1 MVKRTDSSPGSNPTP
16 TLRPIEW
23 LIAYCARH
31 TLLTLLIVIA
41 ASFWGYKS
49 LQNTPLDAIP
59 DLSDVQV
66 IIQTDWPGRSPDLVE
81 DQITY
86 PLTTT
91 LLAAPNVKSV
101 RGQSFMGL
109 SFVYVIFEDETDIY
123 WARSRVLEYLNSA
136 LDSLPSG
143 VRPTLGPDATGVGW
157 VYQYALV
164 DKSGNHNL
172 AELRTL
178 QDYKLRYWLESVAG
192 VAEVASVGGF
202 VKEYQIQVDPN
213 KLASVGIPLKKVAE
227 AVRRSNGDVGG
238 RVLEIA
244 GHEQFVRGRG
254 YIQDSRDLEK
264 VAIGLGKNG
273 SPIQLGDVAV
283 VSLGPTMRRG
293 LAELDGEGEAVGG
306 IVVMRYGEDAL
317 GVIERV
323 KERLVEAQASLP
335 DGVEI
340 VTVYDRSDLIKR
352 AINTLKQT
360 LTEEMI
366 VVSLIIMIFLLHFRS
381 ALIAILT
388 LPVAILLSFIPMSGQ
403 NLTANIMSLGGI
415 AVAIGAMVDASIVM
429 IENTHK
435 RLEAWAKTGG
445 QEGRHAVVVGAM
457 QEVGPSLFFSL
468 LIITVSFMPVFALEG
483 TEGRM
488 FQPLAYSKT
497 YSMGF
502 AALLAIT
509 FTPALAVLLIRG
521 KIRGDKSFL
530 NRWLV
535 ATYLPIVRLAVKLRW
550 WVVGGA
556 ITALVATAPVFMNLG
571 SEFMPPLNEG
581 HILYMPAAPPG
592 MSITEAGK
600 VLHAM
605 GKELKAFPEVERV
618 FGKMGRSTSP
628 TDPAPLSMAET
639 VITLKPKD
647 EWREGV
653 TRESLIA
660 EMDAQLRYPGMPNM
674 WWMPIQTRTEML
686 ATGIRSTLGIKIF
699 GDDLDGVEAAG
710 IRIEQALK
718 DDQRTAPFTRSVFA
732 ERISGG
738 YFLDFDID
746 RDKIARYGLTI
757 ADVEEVIMV
766 AVGGMTISET
776 VEGRER
782 YAINLRYARDFRD
795 DPEALKRVLVP
806 TATGSQIPLAQL
818 AELNFRTGPPM
829 LRNENGQLVGYVF
842 VDVNDKIGIADY
854 VAVARQVVSEQ
865 AGVPPGYRLDWAG
878 QFKYFE
884 RAKEK
889 LQMVVPLT
897 LFIIF
902 CMLYINRKSVVE
914 SLIILLAVPF
924 SLIGAIWLLAWLDY
938 NLSVAVWVGMIALAG
953 VDAAMGVLMM
963 LYLGMAY
970 RQRQA
975 EGRLNSQ
982 QDLVDV
988 ICEGAGRRI
997 RPMLMTGLVLLLGL
1011 IPILWSDGTGA
1022 DVMKRIAA
1030 PMVGGVASVMI
1041 TVLVLFP
1048 AIFAIWKGSQ
1058 LHESNVRLK
1067 SEKIET

>member
-1 MVKRTDSSPGSNPTP
+1 MVKEPDISSHG
-16 TLRPIEW
+16 PIEW
-23 LIAYCARH
+23 LIRYCAQNQ
-31 TLLTLLIVIA
+31 LLTLFVVIA
-41 ASFWGYKS
+41 ATFWGYKA
-49 LQNTPLDAIP
+49 LLDTPLDAIP

-66 IIQTDWPGRSPDLVE
+66 IIYTEWPGRSPDLVE

-86 PLTTT
+86 PLSTT
-91 LLAAPNVKSV
+91 LLAAPKVQSV
-101 RGQSFMGL
+101 RGQSYMGL
-109 SFVYVIFEDETDIY
+109 SFVYVIFDEGTDIY

-136 LDSLPSG
+136 QGTLPDD
-143 VRPTLGPDATGVGW
+143 VQPTLGPDATSVGW
-157 VYQYALV
+157 VFQYALV
-164 DKSGNHNL
+164 DRSGKHNL
-172 AELRTL
+172 AELRSL
-178 QDYKLRYWLESVAG
+178 QDFKLRYWLESVEG

-202 VKEYQIQVDPN
+202 VKEYQILLDPN
-213 KLASVGIPLKKVAE
+213 KLAAYNIPLKKIAE
-227 AVRRSNGDVGG
+227 AVRRSNNDVGG

-244 GHEQFVRGRG
+244 GHEQFIRGRG
-254 YIQDSRDLEK
+254 YIKNKGDIEEI
-264 VAIGLGKNG
+264 AIGIG
-273 SPIQLGDVAV
+273 SSDSKERGIPILLRDVAV
-283 VSLGPTMRRG
+283 ISLGPAMRRG
-293 LAELDGEGEAVGG
+293 VAELDGEGEVVGG
-306 IVVMRYGEDAL
+306 TVVMRYGEDAL

-323 KERLVEAQASLP
+323 KQRLAEAQVALP
-335 DGVEI
+335 EGVEI
-340 VTVYDRSDLIKR
+340 VTVYDRSELINR
-352 AINTLKQT
+352 AIDTLKQT

-366 VVSLIIMIFLLHFRS
+366 VVSLIIMVFLLHFRS

-429 IENTHK
+429 IENIHK
-435 RLEAWAKTGG
+435 RLETWNKQGN
-445 QEGRHAVVVGAM
+445 RNDVIIRAM
-457 QEVGPSLFFSL
+457 QEVGPSIFFSL
-468 LIITVSFMPVFALEG
+468 LIITVSFLPVFALEG
-483 TEGRM
+483 TEGRL
-488 FQPLAYSKT
+488 FKPLAYTKT

-521 KIRGDKSFL
+521 KIRGDKSWI
-530 NRWLV
+530 NRALV
-535 ATYLPIVRLAVKLRW
+535 AAYTPIVRLAVKLRW

-556 ITALVATAPVFMNLG
+556 IAALLATVPVFMELG
-571 SEFMPPLNEG
+571 NEFMPPLNEG
-581 HILYMPAAPPG
+581 SILYMPTAVPG

-605 GKELKAFPEVERV
+605 DKELKAFPEVERV

-628 TDPAPLSMAET
+628 TDPAPLSMAEIVVT
-639 VITLKPKD
+639 FKPKD
-647 EWREGV
+647 QWREGV
-653 TRESLIA
+653 TWESLLA
-660 EMDAQLRYPGMPNM
+660 EMDAQLRYPGMPNV

-686 ATGIRSTLGIKIF
+686 ATGIRSTLGIKVF
-699 GDDLDGVEAAG
+699 GDDLETVEATG
-710 IRIEQALK
+710 IRIEQALQ
-718 DDQRTAPFTRSVFA
+718 DDERTAPFTRSAFA

-746 RDKIARYGLTI
+746 RKKIARYGLTI

-766 AVGGMTISET
+766 AVGGMTVSET

-795 DPEALKRVLVP
+795 NPQALKRVLVP
-806 TATGSQIPLAQL
+806 TPTGAQIPLAQL

-854 VAVARQVVSEQ
+854 VAAAKQVVAEQ
-865 AGVPPGYRLDWAG
+865 ADVPPGYRLDWAG

-884 RAKEK
+884 RAKAK
-889 LQMVVPLT
+889 LMLVVPLT
-897 LFIIF
+897 LFIVF
-902 CMLYINRKSVVE
+902 FMLFINRKSVVE

-963 LYLGMAY
+963 LYLGIAF
-970 RQRQA
+970 RQRLA
-975 EGRLNSQ
+975 EGRLQTQ
-982 QDLVDV
+982 QDLLEV
-988 ICEGAGRRI
+988 IIEGAGRRI
-997 RPMLMTGLVLLLGL
+997 RPMLMTGLALLLGL
-1011 IPILWSDGTGA
+1011 VPILWSDGTGA

-1030 PMVGGVASVMI
+1030 PMVGGIASALV
-1041 TVLVLFP
+1041 TVLILFP
-1048 AIFAIWKGSQ
+1048 AVFAIWKGWSLRTTQ
-1058 LHESNVRLK
+1058 KQSKKDNAM
-1067 SEKIET
+1067 T